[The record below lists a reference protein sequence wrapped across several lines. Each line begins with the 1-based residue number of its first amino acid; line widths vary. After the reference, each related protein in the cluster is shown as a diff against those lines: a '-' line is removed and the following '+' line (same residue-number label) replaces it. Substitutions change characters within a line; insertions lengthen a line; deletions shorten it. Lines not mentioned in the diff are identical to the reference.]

1 VPIVPEKREELEQ
14 RHRVNERAANRQRE
28 REKVRRREQEGQ
40 AKEREGD
47 ERREKLERM
56 AKKRL
61 QLEER
66 TEEQAKALRTTLEEL
81 LALDWAHKRT
91 LGPFS
96 IRAGE
101 PPPPDLARE
110 LSAWFRSLFGGI
122 VSGLGSDV
130 LAPSYGKAG
139 PSLSE
144 RDPLSPTHKAA
155 EG

>member
-1 VPIVPEKREELEQ
+1 MPIVLEKREELEQ

-40 AKEREGD
+40 AKERDRD

-56 AKKRL
+56 AKR
-61 QLEER
+61 
-66 TEEQAKALRTTLEEL
+66 TLE
-81 LALDWAHKRT
+81 
-91 LGPFS
+91 PFS

-101 PPPPDLARE
+101 SASPDLARE

-144 RDPLSPTHKAA
+144 RDPLSPTH
-155 EG
+155 

>member
-1 VPIVPEKREELEQ
+1 MPFVLEKREEQ
-14 RHRVNERAANRQRE
+14 RHRVTERAANRQRE
-28 REKVRRREQEGQ
+28 REEVRRREQERQ

-47 ERREKLERM
+47 ERREKMEM
-56 AKKRL
+56 IAKERL
-61 QLEER
+61 QLKEH
-66 TEEQAKALRTTLEEL
+66 TEEQAKALRTTLGEL
-81 LALDWAHKRT
+81 LAFDQVHRRT

-130 LAPSYGKAG
+130 PTPSYGKAG
-139 PSLSE
+139 PSLPE
-144 RDPLSPTHKAA
+144 RDPLSPTH
-155 EG
+155 